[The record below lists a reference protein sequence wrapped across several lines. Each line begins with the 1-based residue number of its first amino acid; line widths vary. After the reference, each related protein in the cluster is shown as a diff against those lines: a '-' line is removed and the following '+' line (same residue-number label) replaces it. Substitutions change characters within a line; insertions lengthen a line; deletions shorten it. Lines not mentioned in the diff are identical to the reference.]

1 MKHFL
6 LILTFL
12 ILCFPVFS
20 QSARERTRIA
30 EEIRSVLL
38 KQVSAWNRGDIQGF
52 MRGYYNSEKLVFI
65 SGDNITRGWS
75 PTLERYKRN
84 YDSRGKMGV
93 LSFSDLEFTFL
104 SRKAAVVIGS
114 WSLERAN
121 DRPHGKFSLVFR
133 RFKKGWRIILD
144 HTS

>member
-1 MKHFL
+1 
-6 LILTFL
+6 
-12 ILCFPVFS
+12 
-20 QSARERTRIA
+20 

-84 YDSRGKMGV
+84 YDSREKMGV

-104 SRKAAVVIGS
+104 SRKAAVVIG
-114 WSLERAN
+114 
-121 DRPHGKFSLVFR
+121 
-133 RFKKGWRIILD
+133 
-144 HTS
+144 

>member
-1 MKHFL
+1 M
-6 LILTFL
+6 
-12 ILCFPVFS
+12 CFPVFS

-84 YDSRGKMGV
+84 YDSREKMGV

>member
-20 QSARERTRIA
+20 QSAREKTRIA

-84 YDSRGKMGV
+84 YDSREKMGV

>member
-84 YDSRGKMGV
+84 YDSREKMGV